1 MPVTHPVARTAF
13 YCCAL
18 RAGDAARAA
27 PVCGDMFAAR
37 FVDEATRRELAPLMA
52 HWGPGAANV
61 ARHRLIDDLI
71 RERLATEP
79 ALRVIL
85 VGAGFDTRAF
95 RLAGGRWIEI
105 DDPALIA
112 FKEERLPASSAPQP
126 LQRRPVEFE
135 RSPALDYLA
144 PLAGDD
150 AALVVIE
157 GVSMYLDDATLGTL
171 TAAVRVRLPR
181 ATLIVD
187 LMTAAFRRHYTHV
200 LEWSLA
206 RFGARLAARG
216 RPPREIIERAG
227 YRQTR
232 SVSIVGR
239 AREAHTVYIPGWLF
253 DGLLRELR
261 DGYAVQVFE
270 PVEPLPAPRE
280 VR

>member
-18 RAGDAARAA
+18 RAVDAARTA
-27 PVCGDMFAAR
+27 PVCGDGFAAR
-37 FVDEATRRELAPLMA
+37 FVDELTRRELAPLLA

-61 ARHRLIDDLI
+61 ARHRLIDDLV
-71 RERLATEP
+71 RERLTLQP
-79 ALRVIL
+79 GLRVIL
-85 VGAGFDTRAF
+85 IGAGFDTRAF
-95 RLAGGRWIEI
+95 RLPGGCWVEI

-126 LQRRPVEFE
+126 LERRAVEFG
-135 RSPALDYLA
+135 RVPALDYLA

-171 TAAVRVRLPR
+171 AAAVRARLPR
-181 ATLIVD
+181 ATLIID
-187 LMTAAFRRHYTHV
+187 LMTAGFRRHYTHV

-216 RPPREIIERAG
+216 RPPCEIVERAG
-227 YRQTR
+227 YRQTQ

-261 DGYAVQVFE
+261 DGYAVQVF
-270 PVEPLPAPRE
+270 LPADVAALAAP
-280 VR
+280 